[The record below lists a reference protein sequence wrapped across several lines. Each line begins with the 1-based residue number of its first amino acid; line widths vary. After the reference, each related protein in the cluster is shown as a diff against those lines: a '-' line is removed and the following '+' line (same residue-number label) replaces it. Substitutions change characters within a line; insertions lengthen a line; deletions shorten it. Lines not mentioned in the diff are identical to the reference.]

1 MRIIV
6 TGVGGQLGTDVVK
19 ELEQQKHQVLGVGH
33 KELDI
38 TDESKV
44 KEVLDGF
51 KPEAIIHCAAYTAVD
66 AAEEDTET
74 AFRVNVLGTRYLAQ
88 GCQKHNAKLIYI
100 STDYVFSGD
109 GDQPWEVTDSLA
121 PCNQYGKTKMLGEKE
136 VMGQINSYF
145 IVRTS
150 WVIGATGK
158 NFVKTMLTLGRT
170 REEISVVNDQYGS
183 PTFTKDLAR
192 LLAQMVV
199 TKKYGI
205 YHACNQGCC
214 TWYELAKKV
223 FELTEIPIH
232 LKAITSDDYPMKA
245 IRPKN
250 SRLSMQALKDNGF
263 QLLPNWEVSL
273 KEYLNEIE

>member
-1 MRIIV
+1 MRILV

-19 ELEQQKHQVLGVGH
+19 ELQQQKHQVLGVGH

-38 TDESKV
+38 TDEPKV

-88 GCQKHNAKLIYI
+88 GCLRHNAKLIYI

-136 VMGQINSYF
+136 VMTQINSYF

-158 NFVKTMLTLGRT
+158 NFVKTMLTLGKT
-170 REEISVVNDQYGS
+170 RDEISVVNDQYGS

-199 TKKYGI
+199 TNKYGI

-223 FELTEIPIH
+223 FELREIPIH

-245 IRPKN
+245 IRPQN
-250 SRLSMQALKDNGF
+250 SRLSLQALTDNGF
-263 QLLPNWEVSL
+263 ELLPNWEASL

>member
-250 SRLSMQALKDNGF
+250 SRLSLQALKDNGF